1 MIAFWNQANEWL
13 AQSKHRQNLLAI
25 LFLTALW
32 AAYLWRIFTP
42 NAVDQASLI
51 PGDFSGQFYAFGK
64 YQAERMLAGQI
75 PLWNPY
81 NYGGHPFLADTQSA
95 VFYPAR
101 LIHVGIS
108 AFTGWTYFGIQ
119 MEALAH
125 LLLASWMMYAFVRT
139 TTGSAVSGVISAV
152 TISYGGYLT
161 GYPVLQMAVIEA
173 GVWFPLALLGVYKS
187 IRDGSLFAGWL
198 ALSGLV
204 MGISLLAGHPQTSLF
219 FMYGL
224 MAYTTYRCWSE
235 RIKWFPALIV
245 VGIPVGLGFGLAA
258 VQVLPGLEYSTLVA
272 RAQGG
277 YDWGGGGFPWW
288 DLSSFLFPNV
298 VSGWSPLYSGVA
310 TLLLAGLA
318 IWTRQRD
325 AHFWGIVAL
334 IGLLISLGASTIVY
348 DLLYNFLPGISL
360 FRGQERA
367 AYLIAYALAILAGLG
382 YQAFTGSGID
392 HARIRRLLTI
402 LLGVLGFVAVQA
414 LVLQLVM
421 PSDDLYRWAQT
432 TFYTAF
438 VSGLLWLLLRRPLA
452 APTAALTLI
461 VIIVFDLFS
470 ATMGTNFE
478 AVPTSE
484 RVFTNELIE
493 TALDDDSL
501 YRVDGWLGLGG
512 NYGTLFGLQ
521 DIRGVSPL
529 EPESLHRYVET
540 LPQYRLHQLLGVRYV
555 FTDWEQLEVPSEIVA
570 QIVVPW
576 PVRLHRIQTPYPR
589 AWIAHQV
596 VVAEGD
602 AALGWLADPGFDPFA
617 MVVMDNDPGL
627 DVSSEN
633 ATSDRVIIAQ
643 YQPEQIVIETESNQ
657 AGVLVLSE
665 WYYPGWEAT
674 VDGVA
679 VPIKRVN
686 VEQRG
691 VFLPAGAHTVTF
703 VFRPLTYRIGVITSL
718 VAAGLMITLIVLAG
732 LRGPMAV
739 PSKGETDA
747 VLGRD

>member
-1 MIAFWNQANEWL
+1 MIAFGNRDNVWL
-13 AQSKHRQNLLAI
+13 TQSKRRQNILAI
-25 LFLTALW
+25 LLLTLLW
-32 AAYLWRIFTP
+32 ALYLWRVFTP
-42 NAVDQASLI
+42 NPVDQVSLI
-51 PGDFSGQFYAFGK
+51 PGDFSGQFYAFGN
-64 YQAERMLAGQI
+64 YQADRMLAGQI

-95 VFYPAR
+95 VFYPVR
-101 LIHVGIS
+101 LLHIGIS

-119 MEALAH
+119 MESLVH
-125 LLLASWMMYAFVRT
+125 LLLASYIMYAFMRT
-139 TTGSAVSGVISAV
+139 VTGSAVSGLISAIV
-152 TISYGGYLT
+152 ISYGGYLT
-161 GYPVLQMAVIEA
+161 GYPILQMAVIEA
-173 GVWFPLALLGVYKS
+173 GVWFPLALLGVYNG
-187 IRDGSLFAGWL
+187 IRNAKLYTAWL
-198 ALSGLV
+198 ALSGLA

-224 MAYTTYRCWSE
+224 IAYTAYRCWGE
-235 RIKWFPALIV
+235 HIRWFPSLLM
-245 VGIPVGLGFGLAA
+245 VGLPIGLGFGLAA

-288 DLSSFLFPNV
+288 DISSFLFPNV

-318 IWTRQRD
+318 LWTKQRD
-325 AHFWGIVAL
+325 ARFWGIVAL
-334 IGLLISLGASTIVY
+334 FGLLISLGASTIIY

-382 YQAFTGSGID
+382 HQAFTADSID
-392 HARIRRLLTI
+392 HARLRHTLTI
-402 LLGVLGFVAVQA
+402 ILGVLGFIAVQA
-414 LVLQLVM
+414 LIIQLVM
-421 PSDDLYRWAQT
+421 PSDNLYRWAQT
-432 TFYTAF
+432 TFYTALVF
-438 VSGLLWLLLRRPLA
+438 GLMWLLLHRPL
-452 APTAALTLI
+452 PTSTVTLALMSIL
-461 VIIVFDLFS
+461 VFDLFS

-478 AVPTSE
+478 PVATSD
-484 RVFTNELIE
+484 RVFTNDLME
-493 TALDDDSL
+493 TALDDNGL

-529 EPESLHRYVET
+529 EPQGLHRYVEA

-570 QIVVPW
+570 QIEVPW
-576 PVRLHRIQTPYPR
+576 TVRLHRIEAHYPR

-617 MVVMDNDPGL
+617 VVVMDHDPGM
-627 DVSSEN
+627 DFSSTDGESHV
-633 ATSDRVIIAQ
+633 AVTEYRPERII
-643 YQPEQIVIETESNQ
+643 VETESDG

-665 WYYPGWEAT
+665 WYYPGWVAT
-674 VDGVA
+674 VDGES
-679 VPIKRVN
+679 VPIERVN
-686 VEQRG
+686 AAQRG
-691 VFLPAGAHTVTF
+691 VLLAEGAHTVTF
-703 VFRPLTYRIGVITSL
+703 MFRPLTYRIGVIISL
-718 VAAGLMITLIVLAG
+718 VTAGLLIGLIVFAK
-732 LRGPMAV
+732 LRGPMAL
-739 PSKGETDA
+739 PLKEDADA
-747 VLGRD
+747 VLELN